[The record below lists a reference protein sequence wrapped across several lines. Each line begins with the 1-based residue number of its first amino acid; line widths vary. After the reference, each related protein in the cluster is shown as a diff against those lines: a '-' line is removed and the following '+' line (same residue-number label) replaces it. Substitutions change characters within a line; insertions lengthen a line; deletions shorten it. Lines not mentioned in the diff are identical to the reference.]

1 MTANLVAKTISC
13 QRFLKAFPRSFS
25 LAPLPYMSA
34 VSKEIDAQING
45 LMQGVDGFGFVKRTV
60 KFGHAHA
67 TKTNSI
73 DG

>member
-1 MTANLVAKTISC
+1 
-13 QRFLKAFPRSFS
+13 
-25 LAPLPYMSA
+25 LPTVFEGLSQEFFICA
-34 VSKEIDAQING
+34 TPVHVGRIEKINPQVNG